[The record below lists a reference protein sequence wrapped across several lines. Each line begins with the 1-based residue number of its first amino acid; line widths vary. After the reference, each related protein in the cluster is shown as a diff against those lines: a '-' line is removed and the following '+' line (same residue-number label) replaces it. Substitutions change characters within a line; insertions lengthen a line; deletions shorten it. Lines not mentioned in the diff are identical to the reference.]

1 MEMKA
6 LTSKEPSS
14 VEILSP
20 PQLEK
25 GGSNLGK
32 GRSRKEE
39 NVFGMSGLL
48 LGKQNIYS
56 PRLGW
61 GWGWGAGLWSLRS
74 WLPILPSAPTPS
86 LGTKDKEDLENKTGL
101 SHLNVFMTLAK
112 KSPIEPAPEPGPAT

>member
-14 VEILSP
+14 VELLSL

-25 GGSNLGK
+25 GDSNLGK

-56 PRLGW
+56 TKL

-74 WLPILPSAPTPS
+74 WL
-86 LGTKDKEDLENKTGL
+86 L
-101 SHLNVFMTLAK
+101 SCPRHLHC
-112 KSPIEPAPEPGPAT
+112 P